1 MPCNQE
7 IHMLSHYYRHT
18 NLVIAAFY
26 INITNVT
33 YPEKIVCCKNYR
45 TR

>member
-33 YPEKIVCCKNYR
+33 YLGKLYAAK
-45 TR
+45 TTG